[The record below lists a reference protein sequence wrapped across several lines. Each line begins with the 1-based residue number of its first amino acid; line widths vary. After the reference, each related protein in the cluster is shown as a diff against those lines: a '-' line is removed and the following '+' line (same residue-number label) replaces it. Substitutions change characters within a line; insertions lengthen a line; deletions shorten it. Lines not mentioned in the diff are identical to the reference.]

1 MSWPW
6 TTRGTSVHRAT
17 TSPSEGEAGFTLVEI
32 LVTAAVMATV
42 ATAIMGFAMRVFTTT
57 ATIVER
63 RDVFAEGR
71 IALDRLGKQIRQGE
85 SITTSQDSLIEF
97 ESYLDGEATTFAW
110 RVTGSV
116 APFKLQESRDG
127 GSTYVTVAT
136 SLTSNDVF
144 DYPDTDE
151 VQIDLTLGTDTTT
164 VALTSDVY
172 LRNANT

>member
-1 MSWPW
+1 V
-6 TTRGTSVHRAT
+6 RRAT

-32 LVTAAVMATV
+32 LVTAAVMSIV

-85 SITTSQDSLIEF
+85 SITTSQDTLIKF
-97 ESYLDGEATTFAW
+97 ESYLDGEPTTFAW
-110 RVTGSV
+110 RVTGS
-116 APFKLQESRDG
+116 AQPYALQESRDG
-127 GSTYVTVAT
+127 GSTYETVAT

-144 DYPDTDE
+144 DYPDSDN
-151 VQIDLTLGTDTTT
+151 VVINLSLSTDTTT

-172 LRNANT
+172 LRNATS

>member
-1 MSWPW
+1 V
-6 TTRGTSVHRAT
+6 RRAI
-17 TSPSEGEAGFTLVEI
+17 TSPSEGEAGFTLVEL
-32 LVTAAVMATV
+32 LVTAAVMSIV
-42 ATAIMGFAMRVFTTT
+42 ATAIMGFAIRVFTST

-71 IALDRLGKQIRQGE
+71 IALDRLSKQIRQGE
-85 SITTSQDSLIEF
+85 SVTTSQDSQIVF
-97 ESYLDGEATTFAW
+97 ESYLDGDPTTLAW
-110 RVTGSV
+110 RVTGS
-116 APFKLQESRDG
+116 ASPYKLQESRDG

-151 VQIDLTLGTDTTT
+151 VQIDLSLGTDTTT